1 MEWEGEA
8 SVAGWKHMRRFDGTV
23 VAWCNARQPHRLHD
37 GDRRV
42 SMRGRTGCGRAHTHT
57 HTHGAKG
64 GKAGWYVDFSYQ
76 QPKNKTRPAHP
87 TRSQLPS
94 IDDVSARQRQE
105 LIHSFTSVSSTLTK
119 SSTNRVLFSSSL
131 FPLFFFFGDL
141 SITIGSTHFLIFD

>member
-1 MEWEGEA
+1 MWNGREKPRWRDGNTCAVSMARWWLGAMHA
-8 SVAGWKHMRRFDGTV
+8 SRIVYTTVTVVCQCVAERVAG
-23 VAWCNARQPHRLHD
+23 AR
-37 GDRRV
+37 
-42 SMRGRTGCGRAHTHT
+42 THT
-57 HTHGAKG
+57 HSRGQRREG
-64 GKAGWYVDFSYQ
+64 GVVCRLSYQ